1 MRIAVFSVLIFMI
14 TILFSS
20 CGDTEEVITTKEIP
34 LDELIEQYPDS
45 ALLFAQ
51 RGRVSLEKQ
60 DFIHAY
66 SDAATA
72 FRLDSADQVVEK
84 LYADVLNNRPER
96 SVTDVYVAQRHFQ
109 NLLSKD
115 TKNTELLVAVASTF
129 SQQQDF
135 EKAFS
140 YINSALKIDSKFRD
154 AYIMKGSIYRVLG
167 NTELMKSSYETAIQQ
182 DPEFFEAYI
191 MLGVI
196 YQSDE
201 NPICIQYFETA
212 MELLPGNTEAFYS
225 LAYAKQHFG
234 QEDEALEM
242 YRVMVKDTSDYYAA
256 QAYFQLG
263 SMKQFLNRNLDSAI
277 YFYGRATYVEP
288 RLVEAHHNMGVC
300 YDLNGQKSQA
310 LLSFGRALKYDE
322 EFTLSREYAD
332 SIRFL

>member
-1 MRIAVFSVLIFMI
+1 MRIAPLSVLFLVL
-14 TILFSS
+14 TLVLCS
-20 CGDTEEVITTKEIP
+20 CGDTKEIETTKDVP
-34 LDELIEQYPDS
+34 LDKLIEQYPDS
-45 ALLFAQ
+45 ALLFAK
-51 RGRVSLEKQ
+51 RGRINLEKQ

-66 SDAATA
+66 SDASTA
-72 FRLDSADQVVEK
+72 FRLDSTDNVVEK

-96 SVTDVYVAQRHFQ
+96 SVADVYVAQRHFQ

-115 TKNTELLVAVASTF
+115 GKNTELLVAVASTF

-140 YINSALKIDSKFRD
+140 YINSALKIDPRFRD

-201 NPICIQYFETA
+201 DPICIQYFETA
-212 MELLPGNTEAFYS
+212 MELLPGNSEAFYS

-234 QEDEALEM
+234 KEEEALEM
-242 YRVMVKDTSDYYAA
+242 YREMVKDTSDYYAA

-263 SMKQFLNRNLDSAI
+263 SMKQFLKRDLDSAI

-300 YDLNGQKSQA
+300 YDLSGEKSKA
-310 LLSFGRALKYDE
+310 LLSFGKALKYDE
-322 EFTLSREYAD
+322 VFTLSREYAD